1 MKNPPATITYA
12 RTVSRETVIIALTLA
27 ALKYFPVKLADI
39 QNAYIVVP
47 VTENIWK
54 VLGREFDEYYD
65 RKAILVWSLYFL
77 NSSGSAFRNHLADYM
92 HHLELLPCPAD
103 PDLWMKPMVRPE
115 YGFNYYTYVLTYVY
129 YVMVIYQDAEIVLRR
144 IDKYFKLNPSFIGDL
159 NI

>member
-1 MKNPPATITYA
+1 M
-12 RTVSRETVIIALTLA
+12 AL
-27 ALKYFPVKLADI
+27 VK
-39 QNAYIVVP
+39 
-47 VTENIWK
+47 EKIWTF
-54 VLGREFDEYYD
+54 LGREFGEDAV
-65 RKAILVWSLYFL
+65 RKAIVVCSLYGL
-77 NSSGSAFRNHLADYM
+77 KSSRSVFRNHLADCM
-92 HHLELLPCPAD
+92 HHLELLSCPAD